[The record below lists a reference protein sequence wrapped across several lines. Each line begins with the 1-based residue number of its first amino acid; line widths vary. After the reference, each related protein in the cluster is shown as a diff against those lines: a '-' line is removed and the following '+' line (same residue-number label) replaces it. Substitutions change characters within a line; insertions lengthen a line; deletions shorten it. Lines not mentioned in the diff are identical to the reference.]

1 MPPMVAYTSKVILQD
16 DRMQQRLVLLEQKCR
31 SQEAM
36 LGEKDAQLRQLCEA
50 GGADPNS
57 QLRLA
62 MLEQQLKAQ
71 EEMMVE
77 KDEQIENLK
86 QLVEVAKSS
95 MEELGTEADRESSE
109 LQNELEQARVAKAEL
124 EAFQEA
130 ATKLQEAEEL
140 RIKLQESESM
150 CEALRNSPSGPDGI
164 VAEVLSLRTE
174 ATQLQ
179 RRQEEIEQKH
189 TMSRHHFRADF
200 SSLKHALQQEGF
212 NWPSLEDLES
222 PGEEPNVKEL
232 RERLKEVEEALESE
246 KRLRE
251 HSQES
256 LRECKEVAARF
267 MADRDATRTELEEL
281 THLASAFK
289 TQAESELSENR
300 WFRLAT
306 QLRRRSEDDT
316 FERLKGSWSH
326 GFRKW
331 QSFADTLME
340 KINQRPTAVFA
351 QEIATN
357 CAKGEKALQALEDKW
372 LSQGKQLTSFAEHAL
387 AKFQQA
393 QESWEAQLL
402 EERRLRQL
410 AEARS
415 RQASGD
421 EQDPEVAE
429 ASQNLLDKSKV
440 DDLVASLESER
451 KEVARL
457 REKLSEAEQTIG
469 QLVVQ
474 NIDTPT
480 KAKKPSLRSRTRS
493 ALM

>member
-1 MPPMVAYTSKVILQD
+1 M
-16 DRMQQRLVLLEQKCR
+16 
-31 SQEAM
+31 
-36 LGEKDAQLRQLCEA
+36 
-50 GGADPNS
+50 
-57 QLRLA
+57 
-62 MLEQQLKAQ
+62 
-71 EEMMVE
+71 
-77 KDEQIENLK
+77 
-86 QLVEVAKSS
+86 
-95 MEELGTEADRESSE
+95 
-109 LQNELEQARVAKAEL
+109 
-124 EAFQEA
+124 
-130 ATKLQEAEEL
+130 
-140 RIKLQESESM
+140 
-150 CEALRNSPSGPDGI
+150 
-164 VAEVLSLRTE
+164 
-174 ATQLQ
+174 
-179 RRQEEIEQKH
+179 
-189 TMSRHHFRADF
+189 
-200 SSLKHALQQEGF
+200 
-212 NWPSLEDLES
+212 
-222 PGEEPNVKEL
+222 KEL

-393 QESWEAQLL
+393 QESWEAQLR

>member
-124 EAFQEA
+124 EEA

-212 NWPSLEDLES
+212 NWPSLEDLELS

-267 MADRDATRTELEEL
+267 MADRDATRT
-281 THLASAFK
+281 
-289 TQAESELSENR
+289 
-300 WFRLAT
+300 
-306 QLRRRSEDDT
+306 
-316 FERLKGSWSH
+316 
-326 GFRKW
+326 
-331 QSFADTLME
+331 
-340 KINQRPTAVFA
+340 
-351 QEIATN
+351 
-357 CAKGEKALQALEDKW
+357 
-372 LSQGKQLTSFAEHAL
+372 
-387 AKFQQA
+387 
-393 QESWEAQLL
+393 
-402 EERRLRQL
+402 
-410 AEARS
+410 
-415 RQASGD
+415 
-421 EQDPEVAE
+421 
-429 ASQNLLDKSKV
+429 
-440 DDLVASLESER
+440 
-451 KEVARL
+451 
-457 REKLSEAEQTIG
+457 
-469 QLVVQ
+469 
-474 NIDTPT
+474 
-480 KAKKPSLRSRTRS
+480 
-493 ALM
+493 

>member
-124 EAFQEA
+124 EEA

-256 LRECKEVAARF
+256 LRECKE
-267 MADRDATRTELEEL
+267 EL

-393 QESWEAQLL
+393 QESWEAQLR

-429 ASQNLLDKSKV
+429 ASQNLLDKSKVV

>member
-1 MPPMVAYTSKVILQD
+1 MVAS
-16 DRMQQRLVLLEQKCR
+16 R
-31 SQEAM
+31 SLS
-36 LGEKDAQLRQLCEA
+36 LGAHQ
-50 GGADPNS
+50 
-57 QLRLA
+57 
-62 MLEQQLKAQ
+62 
-71 EEMMVE
+71 EMMVE

-86 QLVEVAKSS
+86 QLVEVAKTS

-109 LQNELEQARVAKAEL
+109 LQNELEQARAAKAEL
-124 EAFQEA
+124 EEA
-130 ATKLQEAEEL
+130 ATQLQEAEEL

-179 RRQEEIEQKH
+179 RRQEEIQQKH
-189 TMSRHHFRADF
+189 TMSRHRFRADV
-200 SSLKHALQQEGF
+200 SSLKHALQEEGF
-212 NWPSLEDLES
+212 NWPSLEELELS
-222 PGEEPNVKEL
+222 PGTEEEPVNVKEL
-232 RERLKEVEEALESE
+232 RDRLKEAEEALESE

-281 THLASAFK
+281 THLAGAFK

-300 WFRLAT
+300 WFRLT
-306 QLRRRSEDDT
+306 SQLRRRNEDDA
-316 FERLKGSWSH
+316 FENLKGSWSH

-372 LSQGKQLTSFAEHAL
+372 LSQGKQLTSFAEHAM

-393 QESWEAQLL
+393 QESWEAQLR

-440 DDLVASLESER
+440 DDLVASLELER

-474 NIDTPT
+474 NIDTP
-480 KAKKPSLRSRTRS
+480 KAKKIFPGLRRPHPLRSDVRPIRATR
-493 ALM
+493 ADERR

>member
-16 DRMQQRLVLLEQKCR
+16 DRMQQRLALLEQKCR

-62 MLEQQLKAQ
+62 MLEQQLKAH
-71 EEMMVE
+71 EEMMLE

-86 QLVEVAKSS
+86 QLVEVAKTS
-95 MEELGTEADRESSE
+95 MEELGTEADRETSE
-109 LQNELEQARVAKAEL
+109 LQNDLEQAQAAKVEL
-124 EAFQEA
+124 EVA
-130 ATKLQEAEEL
+130 AGKLQEAEEL

-150 CEALRNSPSGPDGI
+150 CETLRNSPSGPDGI

-174 ATQLQ
+174 ATQLL

-189 TMSRHHFRADF
+189 TMSRHHFRADL
-200 SSLKHALQQEGF
+200 SSLKQALQQEGF
-212 NWPSLEDLES
+212 NWPSLEDLGLS
-222 PGEEPNVKEL
+222 PGLEEPNVKEL

-289 TQAESELSENR
+289 TQAESELSEHR

-306 QLRRRSEDDT
+306 QLRRRSEDET
-316 FERLKGSWSH
+316 FEKLKGSWSN

-331 QSFADTLME
+331 QSFADSLTE

-393 QESWEAQLL
+393 QESWEAQLR

-429 ASQNLLDKSKV
+429 ASQNLLDKSKVV

-474 NIDTPT
+474 NIDTP